1 MCLHKALDPK
11 LVKAIEHDEHDE
23 HDVAPQLRELDV
35 VPQAAPDLP
44 EQDRLD
50 ALPVG
55 GRLFM
60 DAVRMTAYRAQTRMM
75 APVISAQGK
84 NPNARRLLRALLTSA
99 ANIIPEPTEAAAGPR
114 QRRLRPHARCPLTKE
129 LNATRTIYPG
139 TELRLVYELVGDPL
153 PDVSPDSG
161 SGQEVRSYPHI
172 HRQFRPLPRAPSPF
186 SAASA
191 AFLLNCWVRPLLSCE
206 GGESRPPVGLD
217 SYVRHAASTV
227 RFLGEAT
234 RRPSGPVPIR
244 GMAII
249 SPAEP
254 HPPHR
259 CRPSR

>member
-1 MCLHKALDPK
+1 MGSHP
-11 LVKAIEHDEHDE
+11 EHDE

-60 DAVRMTAYRAQTRMM
+60 DAVRMTAYGAQTRMM

-99 ANIIPEPTEAAAGPR
+99 ANIIPEPTAAAAGSR

-172 HRQFRPLPRAPSPF
+172 HRQFRP
-186 SAASA
+186 
-191 AFLLNCWVRPLLSCE
+191 
-206 GGESRPPVGLD
+206 VG
-217 SYVRHAASTV
+217 
-227 RFLGEAT
+227 
-234 RRPSGPVPIR
+234 
-244 GMAII
+244 
-249 SPAEP
+249 
-254 HPPHR
+254 
-259 CRPSR
+259 